1 MMQNM
6 MRDVKFVN
14 ENSKTICI
22 SVKVE
27 EGFKITDSVI
37 NKALMIAMNY
47 LMENMETE
55 DKESVE

>member
-1 MMQNM
+1 M

-14 ENSKTICI
+14 ENFKTICV

-37 NKALMIAMNY
+37 NKTLMIAMNY
-47 LMENMETE
+47 LMENMETD
-55 DKESVE
+55 DKESAD

>member
-1 MMQNM
+1 M
-6 MRDVKFVN
+6 
-14 ENSKTICI
+14 ICKMEYVDNYAHVI
-22 SVKVE
+22 QLE
-27 EGFKITDSVI
+27 INAHDDYKIPKSVI